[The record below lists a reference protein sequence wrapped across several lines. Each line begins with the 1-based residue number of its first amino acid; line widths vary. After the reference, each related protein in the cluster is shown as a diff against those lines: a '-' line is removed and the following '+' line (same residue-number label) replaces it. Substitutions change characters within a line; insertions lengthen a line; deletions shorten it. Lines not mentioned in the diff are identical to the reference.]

1 MVPSKFVFL
10 FLRLRDGL
18 IDSFSFELRS
28 AYFRFVFLRVSM
40 SGFKG
45 NISALFKEN
54 LEFPSSYELYPI
66 FGGSNGGGLA

>member
-10 FLRLRDGL
+10 FLILRDVL
-18 IDSFSFELRS
+18 I
-28 AYFRFVFLRVSM
+28 VFLRVSM

-54 LEFPSSYELYPI
+54 LEFPSSYELFPI